1 MQAEQG
7 MGKHGTGKPQRKRPG
22 GPTCTGICAC
32 ACACTGACTGI
43 CQCTRVCIGTGP
55 GCFPCSRQTARPGTP
70 CLQRP
75 AQGARGAG
83 RGACGSVDLEG
94 SAVLPSVYTDSRSA
108 ARCWRVLWLF
118 LPAARASSTV
128 NWWALPLSCAARPPW
143 AAISRWRAGSM
154 AAKPRRAGLRSSC
167 KALRTPLVLSAAV
180 RPPVL
185 AEGCAVAPAARL
197 APWYADRGMA
207 WESVLLLAVMY
218 FSPLGWEPLVRSA
231 EAFFSTTH
239 R

>member
-1 MQAEQG
+1 MPCRPTREWEKWHWKAAAQTPWRPNLHWHLCLCLCLHWRLHWHLSMHPGLHWHRAWVLPVQQAD
-7 MGKHGTGKPQRKRPG
+7 GTARHTVPSAPGPG
-22 GPTCTGICAC
+22 GT
-32 ACACTGACTGI
+32 
-43 CQCTRVCIGTGP
+43 
-55 GCFPCSRQTARPGTP
+55 
-70 CLQRP
+70 
-75 AQGARGAG
+75 G
-83 RGACGSVDLEG
+83 RGACGSVDLKG

-108 ARCWRVLWLF
+108 VRCWRVLWLF

-197 APWYADRGMA
+197 APWYADREMA

>member
-1 MQAEQG
+1 MQADREWENTALESRSANALAAQPALASVPVPVPALASVNAPG
-7 MGKHGTGKPQRKRPG
+7 FALAPGLGASRAAGKRHGQAHR
-22 GPTCTGICAC
+22 A
-32 ACACTGACTGI
+32 
-43 CQCTRVCIGTGP
+43 
-55 GCFPCSRQTARPGTP
+55 FSARPRG
-70 CLQRP
+70 R
-75 AQGARGAG
+75 GARGVG
-83 RGACGSVDLEG
+83 HGACGSVDLEG
-94 SAVLPSVYTDSRSA
+94 AAVLPSVYTDSRSA

-197 APWYADRGMA
+197 APWYADREMA